1 MALTG
6 RTTLILAVLLA
17 LAMPSLVLFAW
28 SRVGRSSSRAAKIRR
43 WTVRGGLVL
52 GAQLSAVILAGVLV
66 NDAGNFYTSWLE
78 LLGEKHTVRNVVAVP
93 GSQDAVLRA
102 KLARAR
108 AQGRGLV
115 TQISIPGTSP
125 RFGTFSALVYLP
137 AQYGLPEYAHRVFP
151 VVELIAGS
159 PGTPKTWTE
168 SLHVAQILD
177 REIAAGRS
185 SPFIAVMPSQDVAGR
200 RDTQCVN
207 VVHGP
212 NVEMYLTLDV
222 RNVITRAFRAS
233 TQSREWAL
241 MGYSSGGFC
250 ATNLAMRHPE
260 SFSAAVSIAGNGH
273 PAHDSQTGELFGKD
287 PALRDLNTP
296 IWRASPPPAPERCAT
311 PHDERKRRVDVPRRR
326 PACRRCARSALGLAV
341 DLAPRWAQLRGLA
354 CRGTHRVRVGVRPSH
369 STTRAT
375 ADHRQHQ
382 AGTRGDPLLTSAPGR
397 CPL

>member
-1 MALTG
+1 MKLSAVTAHQGTICGVALTG
-6 RTTLILAVLLA
+6 RVTLILAVLLA
-17 LAMPSLVLFAW
+17 MAMPSLALFAW
-28 SRVGRSSSRAAKIRR
+28 NRVGRSSSRAAKIRR

-108 AQGRGLV
+108 AEGRGLV

-125 RFGTFSALVYLP
+125 KFGTFSALVYLP
-137 AQYGLPEYAHRVFP
+137 AAVRMPEYAHRVFP

-159 PGTPKTWTE
+159 PGTPKTWTQ

-222 RNVITRAFRAS
+222 RTVITHSFRAS
-233 TQSREWAL
+233 PGAVGANGLFEWWILRNQSRHAPNPSCFRPLFRSPETVIRL
-241 MGYSSGGFC
+241 
-250 ATNLAMRHPE
+250 ATARPV
-260 SFSAAVSIAGNGH
+260 SFSAM
-273 PAHDSQTGELFGKD
+273 
-287 PALRDLNTP
+287 
-296 IWRASPPPAPERCAT
+296 
-311 PHDERKRRVDVPRRR
+311 
-326 PACRRCARSALGLAV
+326 
-341 DLAPRWAQLRGLA
+341 
-354 CRGTHRVRVGVRPSH
+354 
-369 STTRAT
+369 TR
-375 ADHRQHQ
+375 H
-382 AGTRGDPLLTSAPGR
+382 
-397 CPL
+397 

>member
-1 MALTG
+1 MDVALTG

-17 LAMPSLVLFAW
+17 LAMPAFTLFAW
-28 SRVGRSSSRAAKIRR
+28 SRVGPAPSRPAKIRR
-43 WTVRGGLVL
+43 WTVRGALVL
-52 GAQLSAVILAGVLV
+52 GSQLSAVILAGVLV

-102 KLARAR
+102 KLAQAR

-137 AQYGLPEYAHRVFP
+137 VQYGSPGYAHRVFP

-177 REIAAGRS
+177 REMAAGRS

-212 NVEMYLTLDV
+212 NVERYLTLDV

-241 MGYSSGGFC
+241 IGYSSGGFC

-260 SFSAAVSIAGNGH
+260 LFSAAVSIAGNAH
-273 PAHDSQTGELFGKD
+273 PAHDSQTGELFGKN
-287 PALRDLNTP
+287 PAVRNLNTP
-296 IWRASPPPAPERCAT
+296 IWRATHLAPPDVALLLMSSAKDSSTSRDAAELAAAARAPLSVSLLTLRRGGHNFEIWRAEEPVAFAWVSAQLTAPLAPPPIIDNTKPAHPAT
-311 PHDERKRRVDVPRRR
+311 P
-326 PACRRCARSALGLAV
+326 S
-341 DLAPRWAQLRGLA
+341 
-354 CRGTHRVRVGVRPSH
+354 
-369 STTRAT
+369 
-375 ADHRQHQ
+375 
-382 AGTRGDPLLTSAPGR
+382 
-397 CPL
+397 